1 MTNTQIIDVELS
13 RPGWQANIFAVAG
26 DRYSRYIEVHLYNG
40 GQPYK
45 PPSGTTCVIGWWRN
59 DTEYGSYNS
68 VMTDDH
74 STRQAWSIDGNVV
87 TIELNWQIAQKAGK
101 VGVNVALIGTD
112 GSRISTW
119 EMLCDV
125 QRGPVAEADDP
136 TLPSESATDAANRA
150 EAAANRAEAAA
161 ERSEAVA
168 DELEN
173 IVKDGP
179 VVSVNGKTGRVQL
192 SASDIP
198 FDNAGTPFVS
208 TTVQDAIEELL
219 GIGTAS
225 STITVTAPAG
235 VVVTVSKGDKSYTQT
250 VGEDG
255 AALSFKV
262 FETGEWTVSAV
273 LNGRPYKRTVN
284 VAEAGGSYS
293 VELSYFSA
301 TLTATA
307 VAGATVT
314 ATCGETVV
322 TGQAAGNGQAAL
334 EIKLPGNYV
343 VQATMANSYGNAT
356 SNSQAVNVVDNSGSY
371 TATVKFIRLTVEVDS
386 GSQITISKGDT
397 NISLTGTGSDQVY
410 LPSTGTWAVT
420 ASKDDQD
427 ASAEVECS
435 AYQDYS
441 VELAYIQEVLDDN
454 SWEMIK
460 RVADADEGANW
471 WSVGDTKSIVLNGKI
486 GILQANVMAIDVFI
500 LGFNHNASREGQHL
514 IHFAIG
520 KISGKQ
526 VALCDSQYNDY
537 TSSTCFHMNS
547 SDDNDGGWNQSYM
560 RKTILGNSGSPSSPP
575 SNSLLAALPADL
587 RAVMQSVNKYTD
599 NTGHSSSSSGAVTA
613 TVDWLWLLAEFELYG
628 SRTYANQY
636 ERNSQ
641 QQYDYFKAGN
651 PKTFGKHN
659 ATGTVVW
666 AWSRS
671 PHYNFYNRF
680 VIFGTDGT
688 ATGNIASGSG
698 GLFAGFAV

>member
-26 DRYSRYIEVHLYNG
+26 DMYSRYIEVHLYNG
-40 GQPYK
+40 GQPYE
-45 PPSGTTCVIGWWRN
+45 PPSGTTCMIGWWRN
-59 DTEYGSYNS
+59 DTEFGSYNS

-225 STITVTAPAG
+225 STIMVTAPAG

-273 LNGRPYKRTVN
+273 LNGRLYKRTVN

-356 SNSQAVNVVDNSGSY
+356 SNSQAVNVTDNGGSY
-371 TATVKFIRLTVEVDS
+371 TATVKFIRLRVTIDA

-420 ASKDDQD
+420 ASKDDLD
-427 ASAEVECS
+427 ASAEVACNG
-435 AYQDYS
+435 YQDYTC
-441 VELAYIQEVLDDN
+441 ELAYIQEVLNDN

-471 WSVGDTKSIVLNGKI
+471 WSVGDTKQIIINGRIVN
-486 GILQANVMAIDVFI
+486 LQVNELQIDTFI
-500 LGFNHNASREGQHL
+500 LGFNHNSSKEGAHL

-520 KISGKQ
+520 KISGKM
-526 VALCDSQYNDY
+526 VALCDNQYDSYNG
-537 TSSTCFHMNS
+537 SGFVMNRS
-547 SDDNDGGWNQSYM
+547 NTNNGGWRYSYM
-560 RKTILGNSGSPSSPP
+560 RSTVLGSTGNPASPQG
-575 SNSLLAALPADL
+575 NTLLAALPADL
-587 RAVMQSVNKYTD
+587 RAVLQKVSKYTD
-599 NTGHSSSSSGAVTA
+599 NVGGTNSSDSVSA
-613 TVDWLWLLAEFELYG
+613 TEDYLWLLSEHEVQGDTPYG
-628 SRTYANQY
+628 NDY
-636 ERNSQ
+636 EKNSQ

-651 PKTFGKHN
+651 SKIAYKHTSPGS
-659 ATGTVVW
+659 AVW
-666 AWSRS
+666 WWLRS
-671 PHYNFYNRF
+671 PSDYTGGFCGVHPYGRAHSDIANF
-680 VIFGTDGT
+680 D
-688 ATGNIASGSG
+688 G
-698 GLFAGFAV
+698 GLLAGFAA

>member
-1 MTNTQIIDVELS
+1 MTQIMDIELA
-13 RPGWQANIFAVAG
+13 RPGYLTPVYATAG
-26 DRYSRYIEVHLYNG
+26 DKYSRFVEMHLYENG
-40 GQPYK
+40 APYT
-45 PPSGTTCVIGWWRN
+45 PPSGTTCMIGWWRN
-59 DTEYGSYNS
+59 DTEFGSYNS
-68 VMTDDH
+68 VMTEDGL
-74 STRQAWSIDGNVV
+74 TRQAWSIDGNVV

-125 QRGPVAEADDP
+125 QRGPVADADDP
-136 TLPSESATDAANRA
+136 TKPSESATDAANRA

-356 SNSQAVNVVDNSGSY
+356 SNSQAVNVVDNGGSY

-410 LPSTGTWAVT
+410 LPSTGTWTVS
-420 ASKDDQD
+420 ASKDDQ
-427 ASAEVECS
+427 STSESVECS

-441 VELAYIQEVLDDN
+441 VELSYISDVLTDN
-454 SWEMIK
+454 SWEVIK
-460 RVADADEGANW
+460 QVADADEGANW
-471 WSVGDTKSIVLNGKI
+471 WSVGDTKPVALNGTV
-486 GILQANVMAIDVFI
+486 GILTLNNLTVDAFI
-500 LGFNHNASREGQHL
+500 LGFNHNSGKEGTHR
-514 IHFAIG
+514 IHFALG
-520 KISGKQ
+520 KIDGKLIG
-526 VALCDSQYNDY
+526 LCDSQYNNNG
-537 TSSTCFHMNS
+537 SSTRFHMNS
-547 SDDNDGGWNQSYM
+547 RDSNNGGWNQSYM
-560 RKTILGNSGSPSSPP
+560 RRTILGNTGTPDSPP
-575 SNSLLAALPADL
+575 ANSLLAALPADL

-599 NTGHSSSSSGAVTA
+599 NTGHSSNSSGAVTV
-613 TVDWLWLLAEFELYG
+613 TEDFLFLLAEFELYG

-671 PHYNFYNRF
+671 PYCDYPSYF
-680 VIFGTDGT
+680 VVFNTDGT
-688 ATGNIASGSG
+688 ASATYAFYSG
-698 GLFAGFAV
+698 GLFAGFAA

>member
-1 MTNTQIIDVELS
+1 MTQIMDIELARPGYLAPVYATAGDQYSRFVEMRLFENGAPYTPPDGTTCLVGWRREGGACGNYDTITESDEASTHSAYKLDGSVLTVELS
-13 RPGWQANIFAVAG
+13 PDVCRLAG
-26 DRYSRYIEVHLYNG
+26 RVF
-40 GQPYK
+40 
-45 PPSGTTCVIGWWRN
+45 
-59 DTEYGSYNS
+59 
-68 VMTDDH
+68 
-74 STRQAWSIDGNVV
+74 
-87 TIELNWQIAQKAGK
+87 
-101 VGVNVALIGTD
+101 VNVALTGADGARLHTWELTCQVERGAVADSED
-112 GSRISTW
+112 GS
-119 EMLCDV
+119 
-125 QRGPVAEADDP
+125 Q
-136 TLPSESATDAANRA
+136 PSESAS
-150 EAAANRAEAAA
+150 EAANRAEAAA

-198 FDNAGTPFVS
+198 FNNAGTPFVS

-219 GIGTAS
+219 GIGGGGGTAS

-235 VVVTVSKGDKSYTQT
+235 AVVTVSKGDKSYTQT

-262 FETGEWTVSAV
+262 LETGEWTVSAV
-273 LNGRPYKRTVN
+273 LNGRAYKRTVN

-293 VELSYFSA
+293 VEL
-301 TLTATA
+301 
-307 VAGATVT
+307 
-314 ATCGETVV
+314 
-322 TGQAAGNGQAAL
+322 
-334 EIKLPGNYV
+334 
-343 VQATMANSYGNAT
+343 
-356 SNSQAVNVVDNSGSY
+356 
-371 TATVKFIRLTVEVDS
+371 
-386 GSQITISKGDT
+386 GD
-397 NISLTGTGSDQVY
+397 V
-410 LPSTGTWAVT
+410 
-420 ASKDDQD
+420 
-427 ASAEVECS
+427 
-435 AYQDYS
+435 
-441 VELAYIQEVLDDN
+441 QEVLGDN
-454 SWEMIK
+454 SWEVIK
-460 RVADADEGANW
+460 RVADDDEGANW
-471 WSVGDTKSIVLNGKI
+471 WSVGDTKSITLSGTV
-486 GILQANVMAIDVFI
+486 GILSVNSLTIDAFI
-500 LGFNHNASREGQHL
+500 LGFNHNSSKEGNHL

-547 SDDNDGGWNQSYM
+547 SDDNGGGWNQSYM

-599 NTGHSSSSSGAVTA
+599 NTGHSSNSSGAVTA

-671 PHYNFYNRF
+671 PHYDNNSSF
-680 VIFGTDGT
+680 VIFYTDGT
-688 ATGNIASGSG
+688 TYYYFAYYSG